1 MKKIAMVL
9 AALLTAGTSFLAAD
23 EVPSSDTKVVFQQ
36 GQPAGSI
43 KKVTIAL
50 KAESLV
56 INRTDEENISIRIDS
71 NYSTAVPQ
79 VSFSTKEIKIEQK
92 DKKSVK
98 LEKRICQVT
107 LSIPKE
113 HKIQDFKITSDSADI
128 TICDANFPKLSIT
141 TGEKGAVDLSGLKGN
156 ELEIKSEK
164 GDVSLKDI
172 DLSKN
177 FKLISDDGGV
187 TINALNASDDFTMET
202 GKGKISAE
210 GLKSKKFS
218 INADKAD
225 AKISFDTMFEKDSV
239 IYVSSGKAEV
249 VLPSNAVLW
258 TTGSVDKG
266 RFRSDFTEDSKGSL
280 LTIKVGG
287 GDLQILKK

>member
-1 MKKIAMVL
+1 MKKIALVL

-50 KAESLV
+50 KAENLV
-56 INRTDEENISIRIDS
+56 INRTEEENISIRIDS
-71 NYSTAVPQ
+71 NYMTAVPQ
-79 VSFSTKEIKIEQK
+79 VSFDSKSIKIEQK

-98 LEKRICQVT
+98 LQNRICIVT
-107 LSIPKE
+107 LSLPKDLKLQE
-113 HKIQDFKITSDSADI
+113 VKIGGDTSDI
-128 TICDANFPKLSIT
+128 ILTDANIQKLSVIT
-141 TGEKGAVDLSGLKGN
+141 GDKGAITLSGINGQSL
-156 ELEIKSEK
+156 ELKSEK
-164 GDVSLKDI
+164 GDV
-172 DLSKN
+172 DLSDIEMDKD
-177 FKLISDDGGV
+177 FKLISADGAV
-187 TINALNASDDFTMET
+187 SLKNLEAADFTLET
-202 GKGKISAE
+202 EKGKVSAE
-210 GLKSKKFS
+210 GLKAKKVS
-218 INADKAD
+218 VNTDKAD

-249 VLPSNAVLW
+249 ELPSNAVLW
-258 TTGSVDKG
+258 TAGSVDKG

-287 GDLQILKK
+287 GDLQIQKK